1 VNPPARPQAV
11 LAELPAPP
19 VGTIPGLLPP
29 QAPGRSTALIG
40 QVVVNLGYATTEAV
54 ERAVE
59 RARESGRLTGRVLI
73 EEGVLTPQQLARV
86 LAERFGIERIDLA
99 DFRVEP
105 DIARLV
111 DPTFVRRYDAIPV
124 GVDDQGLLLLAMGDP
139 TNLLAI
145 DDVTMATGM
154 QVRPAVAAY
163 DDIHR
168 LSLKIGAEFPE
179 LDEHSEVQDNEV
191 DLTGPADRDVMDI
204 GSNDEAP
211 IIKLVNSVLKRAIR
225 RGASD
230 IHFDPGPDDTQ
241 VVYRVDGMLD
251 SAVTIPRRLSPGVV
265 SRFKVMAN
273 LDISERRA
281 PQDGRVAL
289 AVDGHEI
296 DLRVVTIPTVF
307 GEAIVARVLDQST
320 APGDRGEIG
329 RLDEDRD
336 KLLATLARPYGGV
349 LVCGPT
355 GSGKST
361 TLYSALGQVADGTR
375 TIITIEDPV
384 EYRIEGIKQM
394 AINPKGGV
402 TFATGLK
409 AIMRADPDIIMVGEI
424 RDKETA
430 QIAVESALTGHLVLS
445 TLHTRDAPNS
455 ISRLLDMGVE
465 PFLLSSAIDC
475 VIAQRLAR
483 RLCVD
488 CRRPV
493 HMSAEVL
500 GDHGFDTGTDLEV
513 FEPGGCER
521 CNDTGYRGRVG
532 IFEVLVLND
541 AIRRMVL
548 ERASADEIRKVAV
561 ESGMRRLRADGFLK
575 VKEGITTPAE
585 VARVTSAS

>member
-1 VNPPARPQAV
+1 
-11 LAELPAPP
+11 
-19 VGTIPGLLPP
+19 
-29 QAPGRSTALIG
+29 
-40 QVVVNLGYATTEAV
+40 
-54 ERAVE
+54 
-59 RARESGRLTGRVLI
+59 VLI

-99 DFRVEP
+99 DFKVEP

-124 GVDDQGLLLLAMGDP
+124 GTDGDGLLLLAMGDP

-145 DDVTMATGM
+145 DDITMATGM

-168 LSLKIGAEFPE
+168 LSLKVGADFPE
-179 LDEHSEVQDNEV
+179 LDEPTTV
-191 DLTGPADRDVMDI
+191 DTHEIDLSTPFDTDVTDL
-204 GSNDEAP
+204 GSGDEAP
-211 IIKLVNSVLKRAIR
+211 IIKLVNSILKRAIR

-230 IHFDPGPDDTQ
+230 IHFDPGPDDTH

-273 LDISERRA
+273 LDIAERRA

-296 DLRVVTIPTVF
+296 DLRVVTIPTVY
-307 GEAIVARVLDQST
+307 GEAIVARVLDQSS
-320 APGDRGEIG
+320 APGDLVEIG
-329 RLDEDRD
+329 MLEEDRD
-336 KLLATLARPYGGV
+336 KLRGTLARPYGGV

-361 TLYSALGQVADGTR
+361 TLYSALGEVADGTR

-409 AIMRADPDIIMVGEI
+409 SIMRADPDIIMVGEI

-430 QIAVESALTGHLVLS
+430 QIAVEAALTGHLVLS

-493 HMSAEVL
+493 EMSAEVL
-500 GDHGFDTGTDLEV
+500 RDHGFNTRSNLEV

-532 IFEVLVLND
+532 IFEVLVLSD
-541 AIRRMVL
+541 TIRSMIL

-561 ESGMRRLRADGFLK
+561 KQGMRRLRTEGFLK
-575 VKEGITTPAE
+575 VKQGITTPAE
-585 VARVTSAS
+585 IARVTASS

>member
-1 VNPPARPQAV
+1 VIPPARPQAALSEV
-11 LAELPAPP
+11 PAPP
-19 VGTIPGLLPP
+19 ASRIPGLIAP
-29 QAPGRSTALIG
+29 QAFGRSTALIG
-40 QVVVNLGYATTEAV
+40 QVVVKLGYATTDAV

-59 RARESGRLTGRVLI
+59 RARETGRLTGRVLI

-86 LAERFGIERIDLA
+86 LAERFGIERVDLA

-111 DPTFVRRYDAIPV
+111 DPSFVRRYDAIPV
-124 GVDDQGLLLLAMGDP
+124 GVDDEGLLLLAMGDP

-168 LSLKIGAEFPE
+168 LSLKLGADFPE
-179 LDEHSEVQDNEV
+179 LDEHSEVQNNEV
-191 DLTGPADRDVMDI
+191 DLAAVDHDVTDL
-204 GSNDEAP
+204 GSGDEAP
-211 IIKLVNSVLKRAIR
+211 IIKLVNSILKRAIR

-230 IHFDPGPDDTQ
+230 IHFDPGPDDTH

-320 APGDRGEIG
+320 APGDLVEIG
-329 RLDEDRD
+329 LLEEDRE
-336 KLLATLARPYGGV
+336 KLKKTLNRPYGGV
-349 LVCGPT
+349 LVTGPT

-361 TLYSALGQVADGTR
+361 TLYSALGAVNDGTR

-409 AIMRADPDIIMVGEI
+409 SIMRADPDIIMVGEI

-430 QIAVESALTGHLVLS
+430 QIAVEAALTGHMVLS

-455 ISRLLDMGVE
+455 ITRLLDMGVE

-488 CRRPV
+488 CRSPV
-493 HMSAEVL
+493 HMPAQVL
-500 GDHGFDTGTDLEV
+500 RDHGFNTRTDLEV

-532 IFEVLVLND
+532 IFEVLLLSD
-541 AIRRMVL
+541 AIRKMIL
-548 ERASADEIRKVAV
+548 ERASADEIRKVGV
-561 ESGMRRLRADGFLK
+561 KQGMRRLRTDGFLK
-575 VKEGITTPAE
+575 VKQGITTPAE
-585 VARVTSAS
+585 IARVTTTS

>member
-1 VNPPARPQAV
+1 
-11 LAELPAPP
+11 
-19 VGTIPGLLPP
+19 
-29 QAPGRSTALIG
+29 
-40 QVVVNLGYATTEAV
+40 
-54 ERAVE
+54 
-59 RARESGRLTGRVLI
+59 
-73 EEGVLTPQQLARV
+73 
-86 LAERFGIERIDLA
+86 
-99 DFRVEP
+99 
-105 DIARLV
+105 
-111 DPTFVRRYDAIPV
+111 
-124 GVDDQGLLLLAMGDP
+124 
-139 TNLLAI
+139 
-145 DDVTMATGM
+145 M

-168 LSLKIGAEFPE
+168 LSLKIGADFPE
-179 LDEHSEVQDNEV
+179 LDEHSEVQTNEV
-191 DLTGPADRDVMDI
+191 DLNSPRDHDVTDI

-273 LDISERRA
+273 LDIAERRA

-320 APGDRGEIG
+320 APGDLIEIG
-329 RLDEDRD
+329 MLDEDRD

-361 TLYSALGQVADGTR
+361 TLYSALGEVADGTR

-493 HMSAEVL
+493 QMSAQVL
-500 GDHGFDTGTDLEV
+500 RDHGFDASTDLEV

-541 AIRRMVL
+541 AIRKMVL
-548 ERASADEIRKVAV
+548 ERTSADEIRKVAV

-575 VKEGITTPAE
+575 VKQGVTTPAE
-585 VARVTSAS
+585 IARVTSTS